1 MRHIQKAVLASV
13 FMFLAAGPCLGAGTE
28 TGSETGTE
36 TAADTHMTTETGAGK
51 QESLEKQWSRTVESL
66 RSYSA
71 KQRDKA
77 LEAGKKTLDAMD
89 ERIDKLEAWTSE
101 HWSTM
106 STEARKKSVET
117 LDEMRRQ
124 RNKVAEWYGGMKHS
138 SAEAWDGVKQ
148 GFINSYDK
156 LQSIYSNAT
165 RSSGSQGKKDSSD

>member
-1 MRHIQKAVLASV
+1 MRYIPRVASFLILV
-13 FMFLAAGPCLGAGTE
+13 FTAAAPCMGAGTE
-28 TGSETGTE
+28 N
-36 TAADTHMTTETGAGK
+36 GK
-51 QESLEKQWSRTVESL
+51 QETLTKQWSQTVQAL
-66 RSYSA
+66 RSYTA
-71 KQRDKA
+71 DQRDKA

-89 ERIDKLEAWTSE
+89 ERIDRLETWTSE
-101 HWSTM
+101 HWDSM
-106 STEARKKSVET
+106 STEARKKRMET

-165 RSSGSQGKKDSSD
+165 KSSGAGEDEGSSD